1 MLKEELSHAWDF
13 TVADDFVAWWDDIA
27 RTICPVDARR
37 GDDEF
42 HVETRLLEIGNV
54 RVWPTTVR
62 PEGPGRASVWPPRPH
77 RVRPPEWCVAEPAG
91 GGCAGGDEASHDRY
105 ERYVIDT
112 SPPWDRVPWR
122 LRGIGLEVP
131 AKLLPRFAEG
141 TGAPAAG
148 GAADRPLARVLPGR
162 EGIGAVLSQFLTSLI
177 RQADCLRS
185 RDVVHLEAVLT
196 ELLAA
201 TLAHS
206 VEVGERPPVEHRS
219 RVLTRRVRAHI
230 EEHLGDPELSPRT
243 VAAAHHISVS
253 YLHRLFRADGTTVA
267 AWIRERRL
275 EAARRDLADPAQWA
289 VPVHGIAA
297 RWGFTHHASFT
308 RAFHAAYGR
317 SPREYRFSGDGEEG
331 GGEGRGGPSQAGS
344 GIGG

>member
-1 MLKEELSHAWDF
+1 VLKEELSHAWDF
-13 TVADDFVAWWDDIA
+13 DVADDLVAWWDDIA
-27 RTICPVDARR
+27 RTICPVDARG
-37 GDDEF
+37 GDDDF
-42 HVETRLLEIGNV
+42 HVEARLLEIGNV

-62 PEGPGRASVWPPRPH
+62 PEGPGRASGWPSRSH
-77 RVRPPEWCVAEPAG
+77 RVRPPAWSVAEAV
-91 GGCAGGDEASHDRY
+91 AGGDEASHDRY

-141 TGAPAAG
+141 TGAPAPG
-148 GAADRPLARVLPGR
+148 GAPDCPPARVLPGR
-162 EGIGAVLSQFLTSLI
+162 EGIGAVLAQFLTSLI
-177 RQADCLRS
+177 RQADTLRA
-185 RDVVHLEAVLT
+185 RDVAHLEVALT

-206 VEVGERPPVEHRS
+206 LDAGERPPAEHRT
-219 RVLTRRVRAHI
+219 RALIRRVRAHI
-230 EEHLGDPELSPRT
+230 EEHLGDPELTPRT

-253 YLHRLFRADGTTVA
+253 YLHRLFRGDGTTVA
-267 AWIRERRL
+267 AWIRQRRL
-275 EAARRDLADPAQWA
+275 EAARRDLADPTQWA

-317 SPREYRFSGDGEEG
+317 SPREYRFSGNGEAG
-331 GGEGRGGPSQAGS
+331 GGEGREGPAQAGS